1 MKQIFK
7 NFFRPKD
14 TTGSNH
20 PISKKTGYIIVLG
33 LIGLMIIILSNFF
46 SPAKEEMGVEFDPAI
61 NNPQHEEVEVSNP
74 EESPLT
80 SDVAEL
86 EKNYEQDLEGM
97 LNKIQGVTDAEVMVN
112 LESTKV
118 NIYEKNLI
126 IGEQSTDE
134 NDRNGGTRKV
144 EDHTEESQIVFV
156 RQGDRE
162 VPLLVKTERPK
173 VSGVFVVAKGADHA
187 TVKSWIVEAV
197 SRVLDVPTHRVSVMP
212 KS

>member
-7 NFFRPKD
+7 NFFRTKD
-14 TTGSNH
+14 TTGGNH

-46 SPAKEEMGVEFDPAI
+46 SPAKEEVELDPTI
-61 NNPQHEEVEVSNP
+61 NSPQTEDIEVTSA

-86 EKNYEQDLEGM
+86 EKNYEQDLQGM

-144 EDHTEESQIVFV
+144 DDRTEESQIVFV
-156 RQGDRE
+156 RQGDKE

>member
-1 MKQIFK
+1 LKQIFK
-7 NFFRPKD
+7 NFFRTKD
-14 TTGSNH
+14 TTVGNH

-46 SPAKEEMGVEFDPAI
+46 SPAKEEVELDPTI
-61 NNPQHEEVEVSNP
+61 NSPQTEDIEVTSA

-86 EKNYEQDLEGM
+86 EKNYEQDLQGM

-144 EDHTEESQIVFV
+144 DDRTEESQIVFV
-156 RQGDRE
+156 RQGDKE

>member
-1 MKQIFK
+1 MKQKFE
-7 NFFRPKD
+7 NFFRSKS
-14 TTGSNH
+14 TNSGNH

-33 LIGLMIIILSNFF
+33 LIGLLIIVLSNFF
-46 SPAKEEMGVEFDPAI
+46 SPTKEEAEIDQALI
-61 NNPQHEEVEVSNP
+61 NPQPEDVEVTSA

-86 EKNYEQDLEGM
+86 EKSYERDLEAM

-118 NIYEKNLI
+118 NVYEKNLI

-144 EDHTEESQIVFV
+144 EDRTEESQIVFV
-156 RQGDRE
+156 RQGDKE